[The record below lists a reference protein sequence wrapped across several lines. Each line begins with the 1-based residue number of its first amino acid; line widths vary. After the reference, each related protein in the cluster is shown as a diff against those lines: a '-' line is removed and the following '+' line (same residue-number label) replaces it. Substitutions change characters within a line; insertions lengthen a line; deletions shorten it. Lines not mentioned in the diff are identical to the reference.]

1 MKNTFLIL
9 SFAAAMCLLSSTLN
23 SCTDMNADNRE
34 DNTVSSSDG
43 NLSDDDN
50 AGLFMDGMFF
60 GKNGQVESA
69 IKATILDSGTE
80 IQYFY
85 DSDGRISRTVQTSVS
100 ERATSTIT
108 FEYEYSYKK
117 IVMTTTNVTDYTDDT
132 YLEDSKTV
140 STTVTEYY

>member
-1 MKNTFLIL
+1 MRNTFLIL
-9 SFAAAMCLLSSTLN
+9 SFAFAICLLSSTLN

-43 NLSDDDN
+43 NPSDDDN
-50 AGLFMDGMFF
+50 AGLFMDGMYF
-60 GKNGQVESA
+60 GKNGSVESA
-69 IKATILDSGTE
+69 VKASISDNGIES
-80 IQYFY
+80 QYFY
-85 DSDGRISRTVQTSVS
+85 DNDGRISRTVQTSVS

-117 IVMTTTNVTDYTDDT
+117 IVMTTTIVTDYTDDM

>member
-1 MKNTFLIL
+1 MRNTFLIL
-9 SFAAAMCLLSSTLN
+9 SFASAICLLSSTLN

-43 NLSDDDN
+43 NPSDDDN
-50 AGLFMDGMFF
+50 AGLFMDGMYF
-60 GKNGQVESA
+60 GKNGSVESDNG
-69 IKATILDSGTE
+69 IES
-80 IQYFY
+80 QYFY
-85 DSDGRISRTVQTSVS
+85 DNDGRISRTVQTSVS

-117 IVMTTTNVTDYTDDT
+117 IVMTTTIVTDYTDDT

>member
-1 MKNTFLIL
+1 MRNTFLIL
-9 SFAAAMCLLSSTLN
+9 SFASAICLLSSTLN

-43 NLSDDDN
+43 NPSDDDN
-50 AGLFMDGMFF
+50 AGLFMDGMYF
-60 GKNGQVESA
+60 GKNGSVESA
-69 IKATILDSGTE
+69 VKASISDNGIET
-80 IQYFY
+80 QYFY
-85 DSDGRISRTVQTSVS
+85 DNDGRISRTVQTSVS

-117 IVMTTTNVTDYTDDT
+117 IVMTTTIVTDYTDDT

>member
-43 NLSDDDN
+43 NPSDDDN
-50 AGLFMDGMFF
+50 AGLFMDGMYF
-60 GKNGQVESA
+60 GKNGFVESA
-69 IKATILDSGTE
+69 VKASISDNGIET
-80 IQYFY
+80 QNFY
-85 DSDGRISRTVQTSVS
+85 DNDGRISRTVQTSVS

-117 IVMTTTNVTDYTDDT
+117 IVVTTTIVTDYTDDT